1 MEPRLCLT
9 NGILS
14 SITSVELQKIIV
26 LARYIRNSRIFALRF
41 EAWDFLD
48 EQLCELVARL
58 GWAGYRHILEVEV
71 RFAEVGGD
79 PRKYE
84 FAEFLP
90 KFREKG
96 IVTIIDTVRDLVLH
110 SSTVKAEPH

>member
-1 MEPRLCLT
+1 MEPQLCFT

-26 LARYIRNSRIFALRF
+26 PARYMRNSRIFALRI
-41 EAWDFLD
+41 EAWDLID

-58 GWAGYRHILEVEV
+58 GWAGYRHTLEVEV
-71 RFAEVGGD
+71 RFAEVEDD

-84 FAEFLP
+84 FTEFLP
-90 KFREKG
+90 KFKEKG

-110 SSTVKAEPH
+110 SSTVRAELH